1 MGNYLLKRENEL
13 KDKYEIIGDV
23 RGVGLMTAVEIVK
36 DKTSK
41 KMDMDTRNKIVNGCL
56 KKGLLILFCGPSS
69 IRIIPALN
77 CNKEHIDKAMEIF
90 EAEVKRVQAEC
101 KAACGT
107 V

>member
-1 MGNYLLKRENEL
+1 
-13 KDKYEIIGDV
+13 
-23 RGVGLMTAVEIVK
+23 MTAVEIVK
-36 DKTSK
+36 DKKTK

-77 CNKEHIDKAMEIF
+77 CHKEHIDKAMEVF
-90 EAEVKRVQAEC
+90 EDEVKKVQAEC